1 MFNLLNNN
9 TMCFVMC
16 GTLVHDIMKKNVI
29 SIDSSMTVGDAAKMM
44 DDASIGAI
52 VVLEH
57 GIAIGIITERDLVR
71 RIIAKGKPL
80 STNVKETMSSPLIVI
95 NPDDSVWDLAQL
107 MKTRRIHRVPA
118 VKDSRLVGMVTTSDI
133 VKLCSVGSD
142 DEMSKI
148 TEQILLR
155 MKPKE

>member
-1 MFNLLNNN
+1 
-9 TMCFVMC
+9 MCAS
-16 GTLVHDIMKKNVI
+16 LVRDIMKKNVI
-29 SIDSSMTVGDAAKMM
+29 SIDSSMTVNDAAKMM

-52 VVLEH
+52 VVLEN

-71 RIIAKGKPL
+71 RIIAKEKPL
-80 STNVKETMSSPLIVI
+80 SANVKIAMSSPLIVI
-95 NPDDSVWDLAQL
+95 NPDDTVWELAQL
-107 MKTRRIHRVPA
+107 MKTRKIHRVPA

-133 VKLCSVGSD
+133 VRLCSVGSD
-142 DEMSKI
+142 DEMNRI

>member
-1 MFNLLNNN
+1 
-9 TMCFVMC
+9 MCAS
-16 GTLVHDIMKKNVI
+16 LVRDIMKKNVI
-29 SIDSSMTVGDAAKMM
+29 SIDSSMTVNDAAKMM

-52 VVLEH
+52 VVLEN

-71 RIIAKGKPL
+71 RIIAKEKPL
-80 STNVKETMSSPLIVI
+80 STNVKAAMSSPLIVI
-95 NPDDSVWDLAQL
+95 NPDDTVWELAQL

-118 VKDSRLVGMVTTSDI
+118 VKDSRLVGMVTTSD
-133 VKLCSVGSD
+133 VVRLCSVGSD
-142 DEMSKI
+142 DEMNRI

>member
-1 MFNLLNNN
+1 
-9 TMCFVMC
+9 MCAA
-16 GTLVHDIMKKNVI
+16 LVRDIMKKNVI

-52 VVLEH
+52 VVLEN

-80 STNVKETMSSPLIVI
+80 STSVKAAMSSPLIVI

-118 VKDSRLVGMVTTSDI
+118 VKDSRLVGMVTTSD
-133 VKLCSVGSD
+133 VVRLCSVGSD
-142 DEMSKI
+142 DEMNRI

>member
-1 MFNLLNNN
+1 
-9 TMCFVMC
+9 MCA
-16 GTLVHDIMKKNVI
+16 TLVRDIMKKNVI
-29 SIDSSMTVGDAAKMM
+29 SIDSSMTVNDAAKMM

-52 VVLEH
+52 VVLEN

-71 RIIAKGKPL
+71 RIIAKEKPL
-80 STNVKETMSSPLIVI
+80 STNVKAAMSSPLIVI
-95 NPDDSVWDLAQL
+95 NPDDTVWELAQL

-118 VKDSRLVGMVTTSDI
+118 VKDSRLVGMVTTSDV

-142 DEMSKI
+142 DEMNRI

>member
-1 MFNLLNNN
+1 
-9 TMCFVMC
+9 MCAS
-16 GTLVHDIMKKNVI
+16 LVRDIMKKNVI
-29 SIDSSMTVGDAAKMM
+29 SIDSSMTVNDAAKMM

-52 VVLEH
+52 VVLEN

-80 STNVKETMSSPLIVI
+80 STSVKAAMSSPLIVI
-95 NPDDSVWDLAQL
+95 NPDDTVWELAQL

-118 VKDSRLVGMVTTSDI
+118 VQDSRLVGMVTTSD
-133 VKLCSVGSD
+133 VVRLCSVGSD
-142 DEMSKI
+142 DEMNKI